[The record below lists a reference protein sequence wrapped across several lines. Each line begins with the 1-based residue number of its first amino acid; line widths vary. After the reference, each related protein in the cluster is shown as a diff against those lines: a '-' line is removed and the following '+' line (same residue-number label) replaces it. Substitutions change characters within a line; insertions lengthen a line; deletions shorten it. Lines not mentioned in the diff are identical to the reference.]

1 MDAGTRLGT
10 VTTGANGRAV
20 SNLDFPLMS
29 EEYNSGDAET
39 PSVEIPEETENPEEA
54 EKAEET
60 ETPDADAV
68 FGSAVTLNSGD
79 YYLKELSVPGS
90 YYLNEAEYPVHLEYK
105 DQESK
110 VIAAEVEAVNTQTST
125 VISKT
130 SIANSEELPGCEL
143 QITDAA
149 GNVIVSW
156 ISGNKDSIRLKEK
169 LEGLGYCNVTVIL
182 NEKGAVQVNGLL
194 HDTTYTLT
202 ETRPADGFATADS
215 ITFQLVQGENG
226 QTRVVIVNSENR
238 TVQTDNVIHMV
249 DDTTKVEISKTE
261 IAGSEEIP
269 GCELEITEKDTDTVI
284 ESWTSTKEKHIVE
297 QKFVV
302 GKTYVLTEKRP
313 ADGYATADSI
323 EFTVEDTGKIQSV
336 GMKDDTTKI
345 RLIKL
350 ADDTGQGLPDAKFE
364 VYDSSD
370 KKVMSFV
377 SNEEGYDIIG
387 KLKAGE
393 TYTFKETEAPKGYQL
408 AEPVQYTVKDT
419 GEVQKVS
426 VTDKRTPKPK
436 VPQTGGTTPLVAAVM
451 LMVVLGSGV
460 IFCRKRMRAK

>member
-1 MDAGTRLGT
+1 M
-10 VTTGANGRAV
+10 
-20 SNLDFPLMS
+20 
-29 EEYNSGDAET
+29 
-39 PSVEIPEETENPEEA
+39 
-54 EKAEET
+54 
-60 ETPDADAV
+60 
-68 FGSAVTLNSGD
+68 
-79 YYLKELSVPGS
+79 
-90 YYLNEAEYPVHLEYK
+90 
-105 DQESK
+105 
-110 VIAAEVEAVNTQTST
+110 
-125 VISKT
+125 
-130 SIANSEELPGCEL
+130 
-143 QITDAA
+143 
-149 GNVIVSW
+149 
-156 ISGNKDSIRLKEK
+156 
-169 LEGLGYCNVTVIL
+169 
-182 NEKGAVQVNGLL
+182 NGLL